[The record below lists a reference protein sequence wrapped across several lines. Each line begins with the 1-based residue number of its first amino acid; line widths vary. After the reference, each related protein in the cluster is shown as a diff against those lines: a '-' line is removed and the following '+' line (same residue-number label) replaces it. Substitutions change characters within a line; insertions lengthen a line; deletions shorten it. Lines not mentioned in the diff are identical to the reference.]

1 MSRPRVALAAGTLG
15 LGGTE
20 RSMVAHALRLDR
32 TRFDPHV
39 VTWATGGP
47 READLTAAGIA
58 VGHGNGELDTLTAL
72 LRGTD
77 VAHAYRHGIHE
88 PLFVEACRRA
98 GVRVLI
104 ETNNFGAVDKSADEA
119 AFACHLFVSQ
129 MCMLRYRGWVPPT
142 ADFSERHRVS
152 YLPTDTERLR
162 ALAPDRRAAKSAL
175 GFDPDRPVVG
185 RVGRAAD
192 LKWRDLLIDMAPH
205 LVALVPDVQLL
216 YVGMTAA
223 KQRRAGRLG
232 LLERT
237 RAHEAVA
244 DDARVALFN
253 RACDVVVS
261 ASAIGESLGLGIAE
275 ALALGVPVVT
285 CSTPWADNAQVEIVD
300 HGVSGWLASHPR
312 SFAEAVADL
321 LADEGKREAFG
332 AAGAAKIARILDPER
347 QTRQLEDLYAHHLGE
362 RDGAPA
368 WWPDA
373 PEFERFAREY
383 PARSAQ
389 EFRPLT
395 VRERAE
401 VQVQRRKD
409 RLRSIISTAQIM
421 AISATDRAKR
431 RLRDQGATQ

>member
-1 MSRPRVALAAGTLG
+1 MTAVRVTLAAGTLG

-32 TRFDPHV
+32 TRFEPHV
-39 VTWATGGP
+39 VTWASGGP
-47 READLTAAGIA
+47 RQADLEVAGIA
-58 VGHGNGELDTLTAL
+58 VGHGNGDLDTLTHL
-72 LRGTD
+72 LRGSD

-104 ETNNFGAVDKSADEA
+104 ETNNFGAVDKSPDETD
-119 AFACHLFVSQ
+119 FACHLFVSQ
-129 MCMLRYRGWVPPT
+129 MCMLRYRGWVEPR
-142 ADFSERHRVS
+142 ADFGERHRVS
-152 YLPTDTERLR
+152 YLPTDTEHLR
-162 ALAPDRRAAKSAL
+162 GVAPDRRTAKAAL

-185 RVGRAAD
+185 RIGRAAD

-205 LVALVPDVQLL
+205 LVQLIPDVQLL
-216 YVGMTAA
+216 YVGMTAS

-300 HGVSGWLASHPR
+300 HGVNGWLASHPR

-321 LADEGKREAFG
+321 LADDGKREAFG
-332 AAGAAKIARILDPER
+332 SAGAAKIARILDPER
-347 QTRQLEDLYAHHLGE
+347 QTRQLEDLYAHHLGQGG
-362 RDGAPA
+362 RALR

-373 PEFERFAREY
+373 AEFERFAQEY

-395 VRERAE
+395 MRERAE
-401 VQVQRRKD
+401 VQLERRKD
-409 RLRSIISTAQIM
+409 RLRSLISTAQIM
-421 AISATDRAKR
+421 AISATDRTKR
-431 RLRDQGATQ
+431 RLHNEGATV